1 MRSGAVYWQLAEILK
16 IRRRHQEDKKQQLCL
31 RKTKIENGGRNTSPS
46 TISAICIMLKLLI
59 LCDFAV
65 DHFNNICYKLQTYI

>member
-1 MRSGAVYWQLAEILK
+1 MRSGAVYWQLAEIVK

-46 TISAICIMLKLLI
+46 TISAIMYN
-59 LCDFAV
+59 A
-65 DHFNNICYKLQTYI
+65 